1 VPAQSAVLPAT
12 ELAWGGRADEAE
24 ELIPVQAA
32 APARSDINLL
42 YAARGLRGFGDGFA
56 VILLPAYLSAIGYG
70 SIDIGIVAAASLLG
84 SAVLTLAV
92 GLVAPSHD
100 LRKLLLLAAGLMA
113 ATGLAFPAFEHI
125 VFIAAVA
132 FIGTINPSAG
142 DIGVF
147 VPLEHAMLARGV
159 PDRERTA
166 VFARYSLI
174 GALSAAAGAL
184 GAGLPDALGS
194 AGIGKIAAFRLMF
207 YAYAL
212 LGLVSAM
219 LYGRLP
225 RSQIGETR
233 HSAPLGPSRAVVYRL
248 AALFSLDAFAGGFI
262 VQSLLAL
269 WLFQRFDLS
278 LAAAGSFFFWSSVL
292 SAFSYPVAARLAKR
306 IGLVNTMVFTHIP
319 SSICLILAAFAPNL
333 TLVVV
338 LLLVRS
344 ALSQMDVPTRT
355 SYVMAVVTP
364 AERTAAASVTAVPR
378 SLASSL
384 SPALTGVLLA
394 TSFAGL
400 PLVICGCLKIVY
412 DLSLLASFRHI
423 KPPEEL
429 SAGI

>member
-1 VPAQSAVLPAT
+1 MTNGQLHTAAVNPADPAAST
-12 ELAWGGRADEAE
+12 RR
-24 ELIPVQAA
+24 P
-32 APARSDINLL
+32 DIKLL
-42 YAARGLRGFGDGFA
+42 YTARGLRGFGDGFA
-56 VILLPAYLSAIGYG
+56 VILLPAYLSAIGYDA
-70 SIDIGIVAAASLLG
+70 IDIGIVAAASLLG

-92 GLVAPSHD
+92 GLVAPRHD

-113 ATGLAFPAFEHI
+113 ATGVAFPAFEHI
-125 VFIAAVA
+125 VLIAVVA

-147 VPLEHAMLARGV
+147 VPLEHAMLARGAQ
-159 PDRERTA
+159 DSERTA

-184 GAGLPDALGS
+184 GAALPDVLAS

-212 LGLVSAM
+212 LGLMGAI
-219 LYGRLP
+219 LYRRLP
-225 RSQIGETR
+225 HQIGETR

-278 LAAAGSFFFWSSVL
+278 LSAAASFFFWSSVL
-292 SAFSYPVAARLAKR
+292 GAFSFPVAARLAKR
-306 IGLVNTMVFTHIP
+306 VGLVNTMVFTHIP
-319 SSICLILAAFAPNL
+319 SSICLILAAFASNL
-333 TLVVV
+333 GVVMA

-394 TSFAGL
+394 TSFSGL
-400 PLVICGCLKIVY
+400 PLVICGGLKIIY
-412 DLSLLASFRHI
+412 DLSLLVSFRHI
-423 KPPEEL
+423 KPPEEKPAVPAP
-429 SAGI
+429 SA

>member
-1 VPAQSAVLPAT
+1 MTTPSSSPRACGRRWRRPRSPRAEPRAADRAESFRPAPRLARSRDVEVNMGGPAPP
-12 ELAWGGRADEAE
+12 G
-24 ELIPVQAA
+24 
-32 APARSDINLL
+32 RSDIALL
-42 YAARGLRGFGDGFA
+42 YTARGLRGFGDGFA
-56 VILLPAYLSAIGYG
+56 VIVLPAYMSAIGYG
-70 SIDIGIVAAASLLG
+70 SIDIGIVAAASLAG

-92 GLVAPSHD
+92 GLIAPRHD
-100 LRKLLLLAAGLMA
+100 LRHLLLLAAGLMV

-132 FIGTINPSAG
+132 FIGTVNPSAG
-142 DIGVF
+142 DSGVF
-147 VPLEHAMLARGV
+147 VPLEHAMLARGA

-184 GAGLPDALGS
+184 GAAIPDIL
-194 AGIGKIAAFRLMF
+194 
-207 YAYAL
+207 
-212 LGLVSAM
+212 
-219 LYGRLP
+219 
-225 RSQIGETR
+225 
-233 HSAPLGPSRAVVYRL
+233 SRAVVYRL
-248 AALFSLDAFAGGFI
+248 AALFSLDSFASGFT

-278 LAAAGSFFFWSSVL
+278 LAAAASFFFWSCVL

-319 SSICLILAAFAPNL
+319 SSICLILAAFAPSL
-333 TLVVV
+333 TVVV
-338 LLLVRS
+338 ALLLVRS

-384 SPALTGVLLA
+384 SPALSGVLLA
-394 TSFAGL
+394 TSFSGL
-400 PLVICGCLKIVY
+400 PLVICGGLKIVY
-412 DLSLLASFRHI
+412 DLALLLSFRHI
-423 KPPEEL
+423 KPPEECAAA
-429 SAGI
+429 AGVTRPAPRQ

>member
-1 VPAQSAVLPAT
+1 MHGQT
-12 ELAWGGRADEAE
+12 
-24 ELIPVQAA
+24 QAA
-32 APARSDINLL
+32 PLQPVDPAAPIWRSDIGLL

-56 VILLPAYLSAIGYG
+56 VILLPAYLSAIGYDAIG
-70 SIDIGIVAAASLLG
+70 IGIVAAASLLG

-92 GLVAPSHD
+92 GLIAPRHD

-113 ATGLAFPAFEHI
+113 ATGIAFPAFEHI
-125 VFIAAVA
+125 VLIAVVA

-147 VPLEHAMLARGV
+147 VPLEHAMLAHGAA
-159 PDRERTA
+159 DRERTA

-184 GAGLPDALGS
+184 GAAIPDLVAS

-212 LGLVSAM
+212 LGLVAAI
-219 LYGRLP
+219 LYRRLP
-225 RSQIGETR
+225 RQVGETR

-292 SAFSYPVAARLAKR
+292 SAFSYPVAARLSKR

-319 SSICLILAAFAPNL
+319 SSICLILAAFASDL
-333 TLVVV
+333 GVVMA

-384 SPALTGVLLA
+384 SPALAGVMLA
-394 TSFAGL
+394 TSFSGL
-400 PLVICGCLKIVY
+400 PLVICGGLKIIY
-412 DLSLLASFRHI
+412 DLSLLVSFRHI
-423 KPPEEL
+423 KPPEEK
-429 SAGI
+429 APR